1 MMDIKNTATFKM
13 KSQFLFLFIV
23 TMLLSCNNTEKT
35 KFDEISILST
45 DLSLDKDP
53 DDWFDVFVFLT
64 TKGIHPKGI
73 VLDYYATDTV
83 YEKLKLFLEILHIR
97 NIEIKKGLRYDTVY
111 SDLYDNDGAN
121 FILQTMKE
129 TRRKV
134 NLIAVGTLR
143 NEALAYS
150 LEPELFKSKVKCI
163 YFAGGTLDGTR
174 ETNVTR
180 GIDAVK
186 TLFNS
191 DIPIAWIPCTS
202 EMKQRLSAEQELL
215 IRTHQTELTVFFSD
229 LLDAWREDRDEKW
242 LKKTNQSAGKN
253 LWSLPA
259 FIHLADLKGFDLQF
273 ESGNVFFDDSI
284 GTRFK
289 HNKNGKDLLLINRS
303 EKKITNW
310 ITNSIINFNQI
321 N

>member
-1 MMDIKNTATFKM
+1 MDIKNIVTFKM
-13 KSQFLFLFIV
+13 KSQFLLILIV
-23 TMLLSCNNTEKT
+23 TILFSCNNTEKT
-35 KFDEISILST
+35 KFDEVSILST

-83 YEKLKLFLEILHIR
+83 YEKLKLFLKILNIR
-97 NIEIKKGLRYDTVY
+97 DIEIKKGLRHDALC
-111 SDLYDNDGAN
+111 SDIDDNEGVN

-129 TRRKV
+129 TNGKV

-143 NEALAYS
+143 NEALAYKS
-150 LEPELFKSKVKCI
+150 EPDLFKSKVKQI

-174 ETNVTR
+174 EVNVIR
-180 GIDAVK
+180 GVDAVK

-191 DIPIAWIPCTS
+191 DIPIVWIPCTS
-202 EMKQRLSAEQELL
+202 EMKQRLSPEQELL

-229 LLDAWREDRDEKW
+229 LLNVWREDKGEKW

-273 ESGNVFFDDSI
+273 ERGNVFFEDSL
-284 GTRFK
+284 GPKFK
-289 HNKNGKDLLLINRS
+289 SNKNGKDLLLINRS
-303 EKKITNW
+303 EEKITNW
-310 ITNSIINFNQI
+310 VTNSIINFNQT